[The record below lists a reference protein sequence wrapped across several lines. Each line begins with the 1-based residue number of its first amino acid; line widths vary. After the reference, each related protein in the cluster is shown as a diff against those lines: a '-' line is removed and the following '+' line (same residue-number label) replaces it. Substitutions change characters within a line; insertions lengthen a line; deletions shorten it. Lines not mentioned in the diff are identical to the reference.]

1 VEDVTGATV
10 DTRSRIKAV
19 ALDLF
24 LEQGYEGTSLR
35 EIAERLGVT
44 KAALYYHFKSK
55 DEIVNSFIADRL
67 DRVAELIAWAR
78 TRPMDRAGR
87 RELIRRYLDEFRAE
101 EHHRMMRFFEQNQPA
116 MKRISGAEGLRGR
129 MMEVIELITP
139 PGVRPADRIRAAVA
153 LFAIHS
159 TWFVLAEPEIS
170 DEERYDAALEVAYE
184 LIDRADGAAG

>member
-1 VEDVTGATV
+1 VTGSTG

-55 DEIVNSFIADRL
+55 DEIVNSFIEDRL
-67 DRVAELIAWAR
+67 IRLDELIAWAR
-78 TRPMDRAGR
+78 THTMDRAGR
-87 RELIRRYLDEFRAE
+87 RELVRLYQEATRAE
-101 EHHRMMRFFEQNQPA
+101 DAYRMMRFFEQNQPA
-116 MKRISGAEGLRGR
+116 IKRMSGGEGLRKR
-129 MMEVIELITP
+129 IIDVAELLTP
-139 PGVRPADRIRAAVA
+139 PGARPADRIRAAVA

-159 TWFVLAEPEIS
+159 SWFVLNDREIS
-170 DEERYDAALEVAYE
+170 ESERADAALEVAYE
-184 LIDRADGAAG
+184 LIDRAGG